1 MIKIHVRLW
10 DGPHWSKYE
19 YMSDL
24 YQDTWTDISLDG
36 KVMEI
41 WI

>member
-1 MIKIHVRLW
+1 MGIEAQLW
-10 DGPHWSKYE
+10 DAPHWSKYE

-24 YQDTWTDISLDG
+24 YQNHWMDITFD
-36 KVMEI
+36 KQTIQV